1 MTSLLIAIL
10 ITAPA
15 ITYVIEFVELITF
28 SMFGVPTLNK
38 YFALPLS
45 AGALWLLHVKDLR
58 LIVATPAASLIA
70 IMISRYINKPTVAS
84 LPRLRNL

>member
-28 SMFGVPTLNK
+28 GMFGVPTLNK
-38 YFALPLS
+38 YLALPLS

-84 LPRLRNL
+84 LPRLRSL